1 MTIQI
6 PQGAKTMQLFDMNID
21 IPEGKTYI
29 DIDDNFLQ
37 NKYNQF
43 MQNNQQQNNFNSQ
56 EELALDGKP
65 MSMYQAPQVSQNEP
79 QEQGV
84 WSKINKGLEDFNN
97 LIDPKR
103 MISEGLDY
111 LSPKVTSGEE
121 GARQK
126 IEDATNQISGGLLA
140 RNFTSLDNEEQK
152 QIFQIAY
159 DEIKKLG
166 YEPFLEIN
174 NGDYKYIGVDKN
186 GKEVD
191 FTPSFRN
198 TLASTKNELAFSVAG
213 GYAGS
218 LAKTAGQTIAKK
230 ALNYFAPSAIGAG
243 SGAVSDLHSQSNNTG
258 IEASYMD
265 YAKRFG
271 SAAAEDAL
279 AGAVVG
285 SAIKGIGKTYKSV
298 GDLISSVKT
307 GAQAGKDMIDG
318 MAVKGGNLGNR
329 VIDKITQ
336 KDIPMIGKFT
346 DGGLQNAET
355 IFNNL
360 TKNVEN
366 KKQIDELI
374 AKENPTYLEN
384 GKPTIE
390 ILKNI
395 VEQGLNKNNP
405 QFIQDSAKRTSA
417 ILKNISNT
425 LQGVPTTQRREIL
438 LKSAQAY
445 PEIGSFLDDVLKA
458 DKDASISFLNIIKE
472 QDEVFKNKIGLNGE
486 FDYKAWQKD
495 NHAYE
500 NRINQEYGSAISKL
514 DELNNGNIVLTSE
527 DLAKLENFKNNN
539 FLEQDVKNNIQSY
552 LNEIKGKEVSAEQ
565 IFGLRTAINKQ
576 LNTGNKTY
584 NTKQAYGIVKEI
596 LDDALIRNASNKVL
610 AKEILDNANKNF
622 ALKENFKES
631 YLGMMKPQETKEGL
645 TDRLVKGLRN
655 INEDKNLEN
664 AFKGMNEQERLA
676 NETHVM
682 NSLLEK
688 HRIEGVGYDFKS
700 LAKDLEDVNFSSKKI
715 KDAKDVINT
724 YALIYNNNRDLIMTA
739 LASSGKKTNSS
750 IATTIHGVFDRI
762 LISGIFARLHAL
774 APFMKSAKEQ
784 ALRNQILDAIKL
796 AKTNKE
802 VISNL
807 KNIKIADQEQSRIF
821 KDALD
826 NYIKVDKEQN
836 KILKDALIKEG
847 VIKGDNFFMDKAD
860 PKDNSLRFIGKNG
873 KEYTINKDVRN
884 EWMKT
889 FNLKNIDDEYIPNIP
904 KEAKI
909 ALKDREI
916 KLTKGSLLKLIEK
929 DRIKYIPHIKET
941 LESPQVILK
950 DKDDFIFIKNIDNQT
965 YFTSIGKDYETHLTI
980 ISNSPKKQ
988 NNIRNKIKNAE
999 VVYYNNARALP
1010 TSRASSETNQ
1020 VSFSDK
1026 HSTQAKHKESLEK
1039 YNRNFYLKHYKD
1051 FIDKSENKKIFF
1063 KYNFGDFL
1071 DIKKLE
1077 KSLEKYKESKPQE
1090 IKYKELKRGYILDD
1104 LLNVDEDVSYAVVNK
1119 DDLKPSLTRS
1129 LSQFRN
1135 KHSNSTISDIR
1146 NSFNEREHF
1155 KESSNFDGIP
1165 TITKDGLVIA
1175 GNHRTTAIRDLK
1187 GENLAR
1193 YIKQAK
1199 RVYGEDVFK
1208 GFDENKAMIVRI
1220 LDKNDDDTIIRLS
1233 KLSNDGRL
1241 SDESEKL
1248 QALGAKYKEKLLKI
1262 ENSKINTEKEL
1273 MNFLGSRD
1281 ILESKRAL
1289 LDHLMPNI
1297 NDALLSWERRSGG
1310 DTEFSKILNDN
1321 ALNLLHLKQALNK
1334 NKVFKDNGNSFF
1346 SLFKRAI
1353 ESINQ
1358 SNVYKN
1364 NNELYDIIKKYTE
1377 PSLNFEK
1384 EFISS
1389 NKDLQADILGFII
1402 KYNDTLTNPSEAFG
1416 NKIKKAIEFIYD
1428 NDSFSLF
1435 NNIKLSNYDV
1445 LNQMLNINITNSIKY
1460 QELLN
1465 KAIDNLSDE
1474 KNIIKKLNEN
1484 IKNKKSVKQ
1493 RLDEKIQDDKKARED
1508 ILKRY
1513 DNFLKENKD
1522 NKLDFLDKMNLNTIE
1537 YNLTR
1542 QMIVNAKEST
1552 NKGVKKD
1559 IPSDLRGKIEK
1570 ELNIQPLK
1578 EFGENY
1584 AEYYHDGKGAL
1595 QKLLIEKQGQV
1606 AGAFHRKDLGDIDLV
1621 WGEVIDKIKHK
1632 GYGLAHIIDKHPELD
1647 LKLISD
1653 IVDKGKLNNQN
1664 NIRYR
1669 IEYKNY
1675 IIGLSSEYKG
1685 NKRTFIITAFER
1697 YKG

>member
-43 MQNNQQQNNFNSQ
+43 IQNNQQQNNFNSQ

-243 SGAVSDLHSQSNNTG
+243 SGAMADLHSQSNNTG

-405 QFIQDSAKRTSA
+405 QFIQDSAKRTSS
-417 ILKNISNT
+417 ILKNISNA

-458 DKDASISFLNIIKE
+458 DKDASISFLNMIKG
-472 QDEVFKNKIGLNGE
+472 QDEVFKNKTGLNGE

-495 NHAYE
+495 NSSYKK
-500 NRINQEYGSAISKL
+500 RINNEYAQAIKSI
-514 DELNNGNIVLTSE
+514 DELNNGSIRLSKE
-527 DLAKLENFKNNN
+527 DLAKIEEFKNNN
-539 FLEQDVKNNIQSY
+539 FLEQDIKTNISSF
-552 LNEIKGKEVSAEQ
+552 LEDTIDKDLSAEQ
-565 IFGLRTAINKQ
+565 IFNLRSAINKQ
-576 LNTGNKTY
+576 LATGNKTY
-584 NTKQAYGIVKEI
+584 NTKEAYRLVKDT
-596 LDDALIRNASNKVL
+596 LDETMIKNASDKEL
-610 AKEILDNANKNF
+610 AKKILEDANKNY
-622 ALKENFKES
+622 ALKENFNNS
-631 YLGMMKPQETKEGL
+631 YLGKIKDQETPEALAQRIANGA
-645 TDRLVKGLRN
+645 RN
-655 INEDKNLEN
+655 INEDKDLKN

-676 NETHVM
+676 NETHAM

-688 HRIEGVGYDFKS
+688 HRIEGIGYDFKS

-739 LASSGKKTNSS
+739 LTSSGKKTNSS
-750 IATTIHGVFDRI
+750 MATTIQGVFDRI

-774 APFMKSAKEQ
+774 APFVKSAKEQ

-860 PKDNSLRFIGKNG
+860 PSKAKSDLNVKISVSPNVRNLAKLTNDEIIADLEYLANKHNEMFKKPSDVFKLIKEIKENPTFFYKNNRMDIALIAKRLNDNKLGKLGVNKDTGEVRHITKVKEKDLARLEKVSKKNTKENVGIIQTFIQPGSKNENSLNG
-873 KEYTINKDVRN
+873 
-884 EWMKT
+884 
-889 FNLKNIDDEYIPNIP
+889 LPNI
-904 KEAKI
+904 
-909 ALKDREI
+909 
-916 KLTKGSLLKLIEK
+916 
-929 DRIKYIPHIKET
+929 
-941 LESPQVILK
+941 
-950 DKDDFIFIKNIDNQT
+950 
-965 YFTSIGKDYETHLTI
+965 
-980 ISNSPKKQ
+980 SN
-988 NNIRNKIKNAE
+988 
-999 VVYYNNARALP
+999 
-1010 TSRASSETNQ
+1010 
-1020 VSFSDK
+1020 
-1026 HSTQAKHKESLEK
+1026 STQAKP
-1039 YNRNFYLKHYKD
+1039 
-1051 FIDKSENKKIFF
+1051 KK
-1063 KYNFGDFL
+1063 NL
-1071 DIKKLE
+1071 MEDIK
-1077 KSLEKYKESKPQE
+1077 
-1090 IKYKELKRGYILDD
+1090 
-1104 LLNVDEDVSYAVVNK
+1104 
-1119 DDLKPSLTRS
+1119 
-1129 LSQFRN
+1129 
-1135 KHSNSTISDIR
+1135 
-1146 NSFNEREHF
+1146 
-1155 KESSNFDGIP
+1155 
-1165 TITKDGLVIA
+1165 
-1175 GNHRTTAIRDLK
+1175 
-1187 GENLAR
+1187 
-1193 YIKQAK
+1193 
-1199 RVYGEDVFK
+1199 
-1208 GFDENKAMIVRI
+1208 
-1220 LDKNDDDTIIRLS
+1220 
-1233 KLSNDGRL
+1233 
-1241 SDESEKL
+1241 
-1248 QALGAKYKEKLLKI
+1248 
-1262 ENSKINTEKEL
+1262 
-1273 MNFLGSRD
+1273 
-1281 ILESKRAL
+1281 
-1289 LDHLMPNI
+1289 
-1297 NDALLSWERRSGG
+1297 
-1310 DTEFSKILNDN
+1310 
-1321 ALNLLHLKQALNK
+1321 
-1334 NKVFKDNGNSFF
+1334 
-1346 SLFKRAI
+1346 
-1353 ESINQ
+1353 
-1358 SNVYKN
+1358 
-1364 NNELYDIIKKYTE
+1364 
-1377 PSLNFEK
+1377 
-1384 EFISS
+1384 
-1389 NKDLQADILGFII
+1389 
-1402 KYNDTLTNPSEAFG
+1402 
-1416 NKIKKAIEFIYD
+1416 
-1428 NDSFSLF
+1428 
-1435 NNIKLSNYDV
+1435 
-1445 LNQMLNINITNSIKY
+1445 
-1460 QELLN
+1460 
-1465 KAIDNLSDE
+1465 
-1474 KNIIKKLNEN
+1474 EN
-1484 IKNKKSVKQ
+1484 IEAKEVEKKNKKSVKQ
-1493 RLDEKIQDDKKARED
+1493 KLDKKIQDDKKASEERIKKIKQVIARKQKID
-1508 ILKRY
+1508 KVTDKKIAGKIGTHTLK
-1513 DNFLKENKD
+1513 NLIKLKERSE
-1522 NKLDFLDKMNLNTIE
+1522 DK
-1537 YNLTR
+1537 
-1542 QMIVNAKEST
+1542 
-1552 NKGVKKD
+1552 
-1559 IPSDLRGKIEK
+1559 
-1570 ELNIQPLK
+1570 
-1578 EFGENY
+1578 
-1584 AEYYHDGKGAL
+1584 
-1595 QKLLIEKQGQV
+1595 
-1606 AGAFHRKDLGDIDLV
+1606 
-1621 WGEVIDKIKHK
+1621 
-1632 GYGLAHIIDKHPELD
+1632 
-1647 LKLISD
+1647 
-1653 IVDKGKLNNQN
+1653 
-1664 NIRYR
+1664 
-1669 IEYKNY
+1669 
-1675 IIGLSSEYKG
+1675 
-1685 NKRTFIITAFER
+1685 
-1697 YKG
+1697 

>member
-1 MTIQI
+1 
-6 PQGAKTMQLFDMNID
+6 LFDMNID

-43 MQNNQQQNNFNSQ
+43 IQNNQQQNNFNSQ

-243 SGAVSDLHSQSNNTG
+243 SGAMADLHSQSNNTG

-405 QFIQDSAKRTSA
+405 QFIQDSAKRTSS
-417 ILKNISNT
+417 ILKNISNA

-472 QDEVFKNKIGLNGE
+472 QDEVFKNKTGLNGE

-495 NHAYE
+495 NSSYKK
-500 NRINQEYGSAISKL
+500 RINNEYAQAIKSI
-514 DELNNGNIVLTSE
+514 DELNNGSIRLSKE
-527 DLAKLENFKNNN
+527 DLAKIEEFKNNN
-539 FLEQDVKNNIQSY
+539 FLEQDIKTNISSF
-552 LNEIKGKEVSAEQ
+552 LEDAIDKDLSAEQ
-565 IFGLRTAINKQ
+565 IFNLRSAINKQ
-576 LNTGNKTY
+576 LATGNKTY
-584 NTKQAYGIVKEI
+584 NTKEAYRLVKDT
-596 LDDALIRNASNKVL
+596 LDETMIKNASDKEL
-610 AKEILDNANKNF
+610 AKKILEDANKNY
-622 ALKENFKES
+622 ALKENFNNS
-631 YLGMMKPQETKEGL
+631 YLGKIKDQETPEALAQRIANGA
-645 TDRLVKGLRN
+645 RN
-655 INEDKNLEN
+655 INEDKDLKR
-664 AFKGMNEQERLA
+664 AFEGMNEAERKA
-676 NETHVM
+676 NEKHVF
-682 NSLLEK
+682 NALLAK
-688 HRIEGVGYDFKS
+688 HRIEDIGYDFKN
-700 LAKDLEDVNFSSKKI
+700 LAKDMDNVEFVSKDLKYAKEVVNVYAKI
-715 KDAKDVINT
+715 
-724 YALIYNNNRDLIMTA
+724 YQNNKDLIMTA

-750 IATTIHGVFDRI
+750 IATTISGVFDRI
-762 LISGIFARLHAL
+762 LISGVFARIHAL
-774 APFMKSAKEQ
+774 VPFMKSAKEQ
-784 ALRNQILDAIKL
+784 ALRNQILDALKL

-807 KNIKIADQEQSRIF
+807 KNIKIADKEQSRIF

-860 PKDNSLRFIGKNG
+860 PSKAKSDYTAKFNVEKWINNVSGILKDEWVVNLKAMAKKHPEMFKNEADVFKVIKEIKDNPTHFFKNYDDEVALIAKPLKDDKVGNIAIKKDSGKIIH
-873 KEYTINKDVRN
+873 INKTKGKDLERLNRRN
-884 EWMKT
+884 KAMLT
-889 FNLKNIDDEYIPNIP
+889 GTPTP
-904 KEAKI
+904 AT
-909 ALKDREI
+909 
-916 KLTKGSLLKLIEK
+916 TKGSTTNVEGDLLQHSFKNSTQTKPKKNLM
-929 DRIKYIPHIKET
+929 DDIKE
-941 LESPQVILK
+941 
-950 DKDDFIFIKNIDNQT
+950 
-965 YFTSIGKDYETHLTI
+965 
-980 ISNSPKKQ
+980 
-988 NNIRNKIKNAE
+988 
-999 VVYYNNARALP
+999 
-1010 TSRASSETNQ
+1010 
-1020 VSFSDK
+1020 
-1026 HSTQAKHKESLEK
+1026 
-1039 YNRNFYLKHYKD
+1039 
-1051 FIDKSENKKIFF
+1051 
-1063 KYNFGDFL
+1063 
-1071 DIKKLE
+1071 
-1077 KSLEKYKESKPQE
+1077 
-1090 IKYKELKRGYILDD
+1090 
-1104 LLNVDEDVSYAVVNK
+1104 
-1119 DDLKPSLTRS
+1119 
-1129 LSQFRN
+1129 
-1135 KHSNSTISDIR
+1135 
-1146 NSFNEREHF
+1146 
-1155 KESSNFDGIP
+1155 
-1165 TITKDGLVIA
+1165 
-1175 GNHRTTAIRDLK
+1175 
-1187 GENLAR
+1187 
-1193 YIKQAK
+1193 
-1199 RVYGEDVFK
+1199 
-1208 GFDENKAMIVRI
+1208 
-1220 LDKNDDDTIIRLS
+1220 
-1233 KLSNDGRL
+1233 
-1241 SDESEKL
+1241 
-1248 QALGAKYKEKLLKI
+1248 
-1262 ENSKINTEKEL
+1262 
-1273 MNFLGSRD
+1273 
-1281 ILESKRAL
+1281 
-1289 LDHLMPNI
+1289 
-1297 NDALLSWERRSGG
+1297 
-1310 DTEFSKILNDN
+1310 
-1321 ALNLLHLKQALNK
+1321 
-1334 NKVFKDNGNSFF
+1334 
-1346 SLFKRAI
+1346 
-1353 ESINQ
+1353 
-1358 SNVYKN
+1358 
-1364 NNELYDIIKKYTE
+1364 
-1377 PSLNFEK
+1377 
-1384 EFISS
+1384 
-1389 NKDLQADILGFII
+1389 
-1402 KYNDTLTNPSEAFG
+1402 
-1416 NKIKKAIEFIYD
+1416 
-1428 NDSFSLF
+1428 
-1435 NNIKLSNYDV
+1435 NIKAKEV
-1445 LNQMLNINITNSIKY
+1445 
-1460 QELLN
+1460 
-1465 KAIDNLSDE
+1465 
-1474 KNIIKKLNEN
+1474 KK
-1484 IKNKKSVKQ
+1484 KNKKSVKQ
-1493 RLDEKIQDDKKARED
+1493 KLDEKIQNDKKAREERIKKIKQVIARKQKID
-1508 ILKRY
+1508 KVTDKKIAGKIGTHTLK
-1513 DNFLKENKD
+1513 NLIKLKERSE
-1522 NKLDFLDKMNLNTIE
+1522 DK
-1537 YNLTR
+1537 
-1542 QMIVNAKEST
+1542 
-1552 NKGVKKD
+1552 
-1559 IPSDLRGKIEK
+1559 
-1570 ELNIQPLK
+1570 
-1578 EFGENY
+1578 
-1584 AEYYHDGKGAL
+1584 
-1595 QKLLIEKQGQV
+1595 
-1606 AGAFHRKDLGDIDLV
+1606 
-1621 WGEVIDKIKHK
+1621 
-1632 GYGLAHIIDKHPELD
+1632 
-1647 LKLISD
+1647 
-1653 IVDKGKLNNQN
+1653 
-1664 NIRYR
+1664 
-1669 IEYKNY
+1669 
-1675 IIGLSSEYKG
+1675 
-1685 NKRTFIITAFER
+1685 
-1697 YKG
+1697 

>member
-126 IEDATNQISGGLLA
+126 IEDATNQISGGLLP
-140 RNFTSLDNEEQK
+140 RIFTSPSNEEQK

-307 GAQAGKDMIDG
+307 GARAGKDMIDG

-405 QFIQDSAKRTSA
+405 QFIQDSAKRTSV
-417 ILKNISNT
+417 ILKNISNA

-458 DKDASISFLNIIKE
+458 DKDASISFLNIIKG
-472 QDEVFKNKIGLNGE
+472 QDEVFKNKTGLNGE
-486 FDYKAWQKD
+486 FDVKAWQKD
-495 NHAYE
+495 NSSYKK
-500 NRINQEYGSAISKL
+500 RINNEYAQAIKSI
-514 DELNNGNIVLTSE
+514 DELNNGSIRLSKE
-527 DLAKLENFKNNN
+527 GLAKIEEFKNNN
-539 FLEQDVKNNIQSY
+539 FLEQDIKTNISSF
-552 LNEIKGKEVSAEQ
+552 LEDAIDKDLSAEQ
-565 IFGLRTAINKQ
+565 IFNLRSAINKQ
-576 LNTGNKTY
+576 LATGNKTY
-584 NTKQAYGIVKEI
+584 NTKEAYRLVKDT
-596 LDDALIRNASNKVL
+596 LDETMIKNASDKEL
-610 AKEILDNANKNF
+610 AKKILEDANKNY
-622 ALKENFKES
+622 ALKENFNNS
-631 YLGMMKPQETKEGL
+631 YLGKIKDQETPEALAQRIANGA
-645 TDRLVKGLRN
+645 RN
-655 INEDKNLEN
+655 INEDKDLKR
-664 AFKGMNEQERLA
+664 AFEGMNEAERKA
-676 NETHVM
+676 NEKHAF
-682 NSLLEK
+682 NALLAK
-688 HRIEGVGYDFKS
+688 HRIEDIGYDFKS
-700 LAKDLEDVNFSSKKI
+700 LAKDMDNVEFVSKDLKYAKEVVNVYAKI
-715 KDAKDVINT
+715 
-724 YALIYNNNRDLIMTA
+724 YQNNKDLIMTA

-750 IATTIHGVFDRI
+750 IATTTQGVFDRI
-762 LISGIFARLHAL
+762 LISGVFARLHAL
-774 APFMKSAKEQ
+774 VPFMKSAKEQ
-784 ALRNQILDAIKL
+784 ALRNQILDALKL

-807 KNIKIADQEQSRIF
+807 KNIKIADKEQSRIF

-860 PKDNSLRFIGKNG
+860 PSKAKSDLNVKISVSPNVRNLAKLTNDEIIADLEYLANKHNEMFKKPSDVFKLIKEIKENPTFFYKNNRMDIALIAKRLNDNKLGKLGVNKDTGEVRHVTKVKEKDLTRLEKVSKKNTKENVGIIQTFIQPGSKNDNSLNGLPNNPNSTQTKPKKNLMEDI
-873 KEYTINKDVRN
+873 KE
-884 EWMKT
+884 
-889 FNLKNIDDEYIPNIP
+889 NI
-904 KEAKI
+904 EAK
-909 ALKDREI
+909 EV
-916 KLTKGSLLKLIEK
+916 EK
-929 DRIKYIPHIKET
+929 
-941 LESPQVILK
+941 
-950 DKDDFIFIKNIDNQT
+950 
-965 YFTSIGKDYETHLTI
+965 
-980 ISNSPKKQ
+980 
-988 NNIRNKIKNAE
+988 
-999 VVYYNNARALP
+999 
-1010 TSRASSETNQ
+1010 
-1020 VSFSDK
+1020 
-1026 HSTQAKHKESLEK
+1026 
-1039 YNRNFYLKHYKD
+1039 
-1051 FIDKSENKKIFF
+1051 
-1063 KYNFGDFL
+1063 
-1071 DIKKLE
+1071 
-1077 KSLEKYKESKPQE
+1077 
-1090 IKYKELKRGYILDD
+1090 
-1104 LLNVDEDVSYAVVNK
+1104 
-1119 DDLKPSLTRS
+1119 
-1129 LSQFRN
+1129 
-1135 KHSNSTISDIR
+1135 
-1146 NSFNEREHF
+1146 
-1155 KESSNFDGIP
+1155 
-1165 TITKDGLVIA
+1165 
-1175 GNHRTTAIRDLK
+1175 
-1187 GENLAR
+1187 
-1193 YIKQAK
+1193 
-1199 RVYGEDVFK
+1199 
-1208 GFDENKAMIVRI
+1208 
-1220 LDKNDDDTIIRLS
+1220 
-1233 KLSNDGRL
+1233 
-1241 SDESEKL
+1241 
-1248 QALGAKYKEKLLKI
+1248 
-1262 ENSKINTEKEL
+1262 
-1273 MNFLGSRD
+1273 
-1281 ILESKRAL
+1281 
-1289 LDHLMPNI
+1289 
-1297 NDALLSWERRSGG
+1297 
-1310 DTEFSKILNDN
+1310 
-1321 ALNLLHLKQALNK
+1321 
-1334 NKVFKDNGNSFF
+1334 
-1346 SLFKRAI
+1346 
-1353 ESINQ
+1353 
-1358 SNVYKN
+1358 
-1364 NNELYDIIKKYTE
+1364 
-1377 PSLNFEK
+1377 
-1384 EFISS
+1384 
-1389 NKDLQADILGFII
+1389 
-1402 KYNDTLTNPSEAFG
+1402 
-1416 NKIKKAIEFIYD
+1416 
-1428 NDSFSLF
+1428 
-1435 NNIKLSNYDV
+1435 
-1445 LNQMLNINITNSIKY
+1445 
-1460 QELLN
+1460 
-1465 KAIDNLSDE
+1465 
-1474 KNIIKKLNEN
+1474 
-1484 IKNKKSVKQ
+1484 KNKKSVKQ
-1493 RLDEKIQDDKKARED
+1493 RLDKKIQNDKKASEERIEKIKQVIARKQKIDKVTDKKNNRE
-1508 ILKRY
+1508 IAGKIGTYTLK
-1513 DNFLKENKD
+1513 NLIKLKERSE
-1522 NKLDFLDKMNLNTIE
+1522 DK
-1537 YNLTR
+1537 
-1542 QMIVNAKEST
+1542 
-1552 NKGVKKD
+1552 
-1559 IPSDLRGKIEK
+1559 
-1570 ELNIQPLK
+1570 
-1578 EFGENY
+1578 
-1584 AEYYHDGKGAL
+1584 
-1595 QKLLIEKQGQV
+1595 
-1606 AGAFHRKDLGDIDLV
+1606 
-1621 WGEVIDKIKHK
+1621 
-1632 GYGLAHIIDKHPELD
+1632 
-1647 LKLISD
+1647 
-1653 IVDKGKLNNQN
+1653 
-1664 NIRYR
+1664 
-1669 IEYKNY
+1669 
-1675 IIGLSSEYKG
+1675 
-1685 NKRTFIITAFER
+1685 
-1697 YKG
+1697 

>member
-258 IEASYMD
+258 IEVSYID

-417 ILKNISNT
+417 ILKNISNA

-472 QDEVFKNKIGLNGE
+472 QDEVFKNKTGLNGE

-552 LNEIKGKEVSAEQ
+552 LDEIKGKEVSAEQ

-750 IATTIHGVFDRI
+750 IATTIQGVFDRI

-860 PKDNSLRFIGKNG
+860 PSKAKSDLNVKISVSPNVRNLAKLTNDEIIADLEYLANKHKEMFKKPSDVFKLIKEIKVNPTFFYKNNRIDIALIAKRLNDNKLGKLGVNKNTGEVRHITKVKEKDLARLEKVSKKNTKENVGIIQTFIQPGSKNENSLNG
-873 KEYTINKDVRN
+873 
-884 EWMKT
+884 
-889 FNLKNIDDEYIPNIP
+889 LPN
-904 KEAKI
+904 
-909 ALKDREI
+909 
-916 KLTKGSLLKLIEK
+916 
-929 DRIKYIPHIKET
+929 
-941 LESPQVILK
+941 
-950 DKDDFIFIKNIDNQT
+950 
-965 YFTSIGKDYETHLTI
+965 
-980 ISNSPKKQ
+980 ISNSTQTKPK
-988 NNIRNKIKNAE
+988 
-999 VVYYNNARALP
+999 
-1010 TSRASSETNQ
+1010 TNLM
-1020 VSFSDK
+1020 D
-1026 HSTQAKHKESLEK
+1026 
-1039 YNRNFYLKHYKD
+1039 
-1051 FIDKSENKKIFF
+1051 
-1063 KYNFGDFL
+1063 
-1071 DIKKLE
+1071 DIKK
-1077 KSLEKYKESKPQE
+1077 
-1090 IKYKELKRGYILDD
+1090 
-1104 LLNVDEDVSYAVVNK
+1104 
-1119 DDLKPSLTRS
+1119 
-1129 LSQFRN
+1129 
-1135 KHSNSTISDIR
+1135 
-1146 NSFNEREHF
+1146 
-1155 KESSNFDGIP
+1155 
-1165 TITKDGLVIA
+1165 
-1175 GNHRTTAIRDLK
+1175 
-1187 GENLAR
+1187 
-1193 YIKQAK
+1193 
-1199 RVYGEDVFK
+1199 
-1208 GFDENKAMIVRI
+1208 
-1220 LDKNDDDTIIRLS
+1220 
-1233 KLSNDGRL
+1233 
-1241 SDESEKL
+1241 
-1248 QALGAKYKEKLLKI
+1248 
-1262 ENSKINTEKEL
+1262 
-1273 MNFLGSRD
+1273 
-1281 ILESKRAL
+1281 
-1289 LDHLMPNI
+1289 
-1297 NDALLSWERRSGG
+1297 
-1310 DTEFSKILNDN
+1310 
-1321 ALNLLHLKQALNK
+1321 
-1334 NKVFKDNGNSFF
+1334 
-1346 SLFKRAI
+1346 
-1353 ESINQ
+1353 
-1358 SNVYKN
+1358 
-1364 NNELYDIIKKYTE
+1364 
-1377 PSLNFEK
+1377 
-1384 EFISS
+1384 
-1389 NKDLQADILGFII
+1389 
-1402 KYNDTLTNPSEAFG
+1402 
-1416 NKIKKAIEFIYD
+1416 
-1428 NDSFSLF
+1428 
-1435 NNIKLSNYDV
+1435 NIKAKEV
-1445 LNQMLNINITNSIKY
+1445 
-1460 QELLN
+1460 
-1465 KAIDNLSDE
+1465 
-1474 KNIIKKLNEN
+1474 KK
-1484 IKNKKSVKQ
+1484 KNKKSVKQ
-1493 RLDEKIQDDKKARED
+1493 SLDEKIQNDKKASED

-1522 NKLDFLDKMNLNTIE
+1522 YNFDFLDNMNLNTVE

-1542 QMIVNAKEST
+1542 QMIINAKEST

-1559 IPSDLRGKIEK
+1559 IPSALRGKIEK

-1621 WGEVIDKIKHK
+1621 WGEVTDKIKHK

>member
-1 MTIQI
+1 
-6 PQGAKTMQLFDMNID
+6 MNIREFLLEKPQENNIISFLQD
-21 IPEGKTYI
+21 GASQSENQNTSEYLSNLKNEVINDFYKNKDKYAKEYEKYNFKDQNLTNPMGNISEYKRDLYDYNKNPSMNADDLSNYI
-29 DIDDNFLQ
+29 LDKQSKFNASKPIFADDNEVAR
-37 NKYNQF
+37 KSNQF
-43 MQNNQQQNNFNSQ
+43 MRDLGD
-56 EELALDGKP
+56 ELQKSGRGRLLQDDDG
-65 MSMYQAPQVSQNEP
+65 SYWVQ
-79 QEQGV
+79 
-84 WSKINKGLEDFNN
+84 D
-97 LIDPKR
+97 
-103 MISEGLDY
+103 
-111 LSPKVTSGEE
+111 
-121 GARQK
+121 
-126 IEDATNQISGGLLA
+126 
-140 RNFTSLDNEEQK
+140 
-152 QIFQIAY
+152 
-159 DEIKKLG
+159 
-166 YEPFLEIN
+166 N
-174 NGDYKYIGVDKN
+174 NGNYSKVQGSTMGDLYRGLRDNGASMALGTAGAIGGTMLGGGV
-186 GKEVD
+186 GM
-191 FTPSFRN
+191 
-198 TLASTKNELAFSVAG
+198 VAG
-213 GYAGS
+213 GALGAS
-218 LAKTAGQTIAKK
+218 L
-230 ALNYFAPSAIGAG
+230 GAG
-243 SGAVSDLHSQSNNTG
+243 YDYYGNTKDTNQDMNLKEAIMLMGENAGLSLIGDAAFAGVAKGARALKNTYNM
-258 IEASYMD
+258 A
-265 YAKRFG
+265 
-271 SAAAEDAL
+271 
-279 AGAVVG
+279 
-285 SAIKGIGKTYKSV
+285 
-298 GDLISSVKT
+298 KT

-329 VIDKITQ
+329 VIDKISKT
-336 KDIPMIGKFT
+336 DIPVVGKFT

-417 ILKNISNT
+417 ILKNISNS
-425 LQGVPTTQRREIL
+425 LQGVPTTQRREVL
-438 LKSAQAY
+438 LKAAQAY

-458 DKDASISFLNIIKE
+458 DKDASISFLNMIKG
-472 QDEVFKNKIGLNGE
+472 QDEVFKNKTGLNGE

-552 LNEIKGKEVSAEQ
+552 LDEIKGKEVSAEQ

-1026 HSTQAKHKESLEK
+1026 HSTQAKP
-1039 YNRNFYLKHYKD
+1039 
-1051 FIDKSENKKIFF
+1051 KK
-1063 KYNFGDFL
+1063 NLMD
-1071 DIKKLE
+1071 DIK
-1077 KSLEKYKESKPQE
+1077 
-1090 IKYKELKRGYILDD
+1090 D
-1104 LLNVDEDVSYAVVNK
+1104 
-1119 DDLKPSLTRS
+1119 
-1129 LSQFRN
+1129 
-1135 KHSNSTISDIR
+1135 
-1146 NSFNEREHF
+1146 
-1155 KESSNFDGIP
+1155 
-1165 TITKDGLVIA
+1165 
-1175 GNHRTTAIRDLK
+1175 
-1187 GENLAR
+1187 
-1193 YIKQAK
+1193 
-1199 RVYGEDVFK
+1199 
-1208 GFDENKAMIVRI
+1208 
-1220 LDKNDDDTIIRLS
+1220 
-1233 KLSNDGRL
+1233 
-1241 SDESEKL
+1241 
-1248 QALGAKYKEKLLKI
+1248 
-1262 ENSKINTEKEL
+1262 
-1273 MNFLGSRD
+1273 
-1281 ILESKRAL
+1281 
-1289 LDHLMPNI
+1289 NI
-1297 NDALLSWERRSGG
+1297 
-1310 DTEFSKILNDN
+1310 
-1321 ALNLLHLKQALNK
+1321 K
-1334 NKVFKDNGNSFF
+1334 NKE
-1346 SLFKRAI
+1346 I
-1353 ESINQ
+1353 E
-1358 SNVYKN
+1358 K
-1364 NNELYDIIKKYTE
+1364 
-1377 PSLNFEK
+1377 
-1384 EFISS
+1384 
-1389 NKDLQADILGFII
+1389 
-1402 KYNDTLTNPSEAFG
+1402 
-1416 NKIKKAIEFIYD
+1416 
-1428 NDSFSLF
+1428 
-1435 NNIKLSNYDV
+1435 
-1445 LNQMLNINITNSIKY
+1445 
-1460 QELLN
+1460 
-1465 KAIDNLSDE
+1465 
-1474 KNIIKKLNEN
+1474 
-1484 IKNKKSVKQ
+1484 KNKKSVKQ
-1493 RLDEKIQDDKKARED
+1493 RLDEKIQNDKKASED

-1522 NKLDFLDKMNLNTIE
+1522 YNFDFLDNMNLNTVE

-1559 IPSDLRGKIEK
+1559 IPSALRGKIEQ

-1621 WGEVIDKIKHK
+1621 WGEVTDKIKHK
-1632 GYGLAHIIDKHPELD
+1632 GYGLAHIIDKHPDLD
-1647 LKLISD
+1647 LKMID
-1653 IVDKGKLNNQN
+1653 EIVKNGKLIKDNKGR
-1664 NIRYR
+1664 IR
-1669 IEYKNY
+1669 IQFDNKV
-1675 IIGLSSEYKG
+1675 IGIKDNWKG
-1685 NKRTFIITAFER
+1685 DKTNVWIVTSYELQ
-1697 YKG
+1697 

>member
-65 MSMYQAPQVSQNEP
+65 MSMYQAPSLP
-79 QEQGV
+79 QEKQEIGT
-84 WSKINKGLEDFNN
+84 WDKINQGLSDFNEFIN
-97 LIDPKR
+97 PLNAVKKIPQT
-103 MISEGLDY
+103 LDY
-111 LSPKVTSGEE
+111 LTPKVTSGEE

-126 IEDATNQISGGLLA
+126 IEDATNQISGGLLP
-140 RNFTSLDNEEQK
+140 RIFTSLDNEEQK

-243 SGAVSDLHSQSNNTG
+243 SGAISDLHSQSNNTG

-298 GDLISSVKT
+298 GDLISSAKT

-329 VIDKITQ
+329 FIDKISKT
-336 KDIPMIGKFT
+336 DIPVVGKFT

-417 ILKNISNT
+417 ILKNISNS
-425 LQGVPTTQRREIL
+425 LQGMPTTQRREVL
-438 LKSAQAY
+438 LKAAQAY

-458 DKDASISFLNIIKE
+458 DKDASISFLNMIKG
-472 QDEVFKNKIGLNGE
+472 QDEVFKNKTGLNGE

-514 DELNNGNIVLTSE
+514 DELNNGKIVLTSE

-539 FLEQDVKNNIQSY
+539 FLDQDVKNNIQGY
-552 LNEIKGKEVSAEQ
+552 LDEIKGKEVSAEQ

-584 NTKQAYGIVKEI
+584 NTKQAYRIAKEI
-596 LDDALIRNASNKVL
+596 LDDALIRNASDKVL
-610 AKEILDNANKNF
+610 AKEVLDNANKNF

-631 YLGMMKPQETKEGL
+631 YLGMIKPQETKEGL

-682 NSLLEK
+682 NALLEK

-700 LAKDLEDVNFSSKKI
+700 LARDLKDVEFSSKKI

-739 LASSGKKTNSS
+739 LASSGRKTNSS
-750 IATTIHGVFDRI
+750 MATTIQGVFDRI

-774 APFMKSAKEQ
+774 APFFKSAKEQ
-784 ALRNQILDAIKL
+784 ALRNQILDALKL

-860 PKDNSLRFIGKNG
+860 PSKAKSDLNVKISVSPNVRNLAKLTNDEIIADLEYLANKHKEMFKKPSDVFKLIKEIKVNPTFFYKNNRIDIALIAKRLNDNKLGKLGVNKDTGEVRHVTKVKEKDLTRLEKVSKKNTKENVGIIQTFIQPGSKNDNSLNGLPNNPNSTQTKPKKNL
-873 KEYTINKDVRN
+873 
-884 EWMKT
+884 M
-889 FNLKNIDDEYIPNIP
+889 DD
-904 KEAKI
+904 
-909 ALKDREI
+909 
-916 KLTKGSLLKLIEK
+916 
-929 DRIKYIPHIKET
+929 IKEN
-941 LESPQVILK
+941 
-950 DKDDFIFIKNIDNQT
+950 IKN
-965 YFTSIGKDYETHLTI
+965 KEV
-980 ISNSPKKQ
+980 KK
-988 NNIRNKIKNAE
+988 
-999 VVYYNNARALP
+999 
-1010 TSRASSETNQ
+1010 
-1020 VSFSDK
+1020 
-1026 HSTQAKHKESLEK
+1026 
-1039 YNRNFYLKHYKD
+1039 
-1051 FIDKSENKKIFF
+1051 
-1063 KYNFGDFL
+1063 
-1071 DIKKLE
+1071 
-1077 KSLEKYKESKPQE
+1077 
-1090 IKYKELKRGYILDD
+1090 
-1104 LLNVDEDVSYAVVNK
+1104 
-1119 DDLKPSLTRS
+1119 
-1129 LSQFRN
+1129 
-1135 KHSNSTISDIR
+1135 
-1146 NSFNEREHF
+1146 
-1155 KESSNFDGIP
+1155 
-1165 TITKDGLVIA
+1165 
-1175 GNHRTTAIRDLK
+1175 
-1187 GENLAR
+1187 
-1193 YIKQAK
+1193 
-1199 RVYGEDVFK
+1199 
-1208 GFDENKAMIVRI
+1208 
-1220 LDKNDDDTIIRLS
+1220 
-1233 KLSNDGRL
+1233 
-1241 SDESEKL
+1241 
-1248 QALGAKYKEKLLKI
+1248 
-1262 ENSKINTEKEL
+1262 
-1273 MNFLGSRD
+1273 
-1281 ILESKRAL
+1281 
-1289 LDHLMPNI
+1289 
-1297 NDALLSWERRSGG
+1297 
-1310 DTEFSKILNDN
+1310 
-1321 ALNLLHLKQALNK
+1321 
-1334 NKVFKDNGNSFF
+1334 
-1346 SLFKRAI
+1346 
-1353 ESINQ
+1353 
-1358 SNVYKN
+1358 
-1364 NNELYDIIKKYTE
+1364 
-1377 PSLNFEK
+1377 
-1384 EFISS
+1384 
-1389 NKDLQADILGFII
+1389 
-1402 KYNDTLTNPSEAFG
+1402 
-1416 NKIKKAIEFIYD
+1416 
-1428 NDSFSLF
+1428 
-1435 NNIKLSNYDV
+1435 
-1445 LNQMLNINITNSIKY
+1445 
-1460 QELLN
+1460 
-1465 KAIDNLSDE
+1465 
-1474 KNIIKKLNEN
+1474 
-1484 IKNKKSVKQ
+1484 KNKKSVKQ
-1493 RLDEKIQDDKKARED
+1493 RLDEKIQNDKKASED

-1522 NKLDFLDKMNLNTIE
+1522 NKLDFLDKMNLNTLD

-1542 QMIVNAKEST
+1542 QMIINAKEST

-1559 IPSDLRGKIEK
+1559 IPSALRGKIEK

-1584 AEYYHDGKGAL
+1584 AEYYHDGARAIK
-1595 QKLLIEKQGQV
+1595 KLLIEKQGQV

>member
-121 GARQK
+121 GVRQK

-140 RNFTSLDNEEQK
+140 RNFTSPSNEEQK

-307 GAQAGKDMIDG
+307 GARAGKDMIDG

-417 ILKNISNT
+417 ILKNISNA

-458 DKDASISFLNIIKE
+458 DKDASISFLNMIKG
-472 QDEVFKNKIGLNGE
+472 QDEVFKNKTGLNGE
-486 FDYKAWQKD
+486 FDVKAWQKD
-495 NHAYE
+495 NSSYKK
-500 NRINQEYGSAISKL
+500 RINNEYAQAIKSI
-514 DELNNGNIVLTSE
+514 DELNNGSIRLSKE
-527 DLAKLENFKNNN
+527 GLAKIEEFKNNN
-539 FLEQDVKNNIQSY
+539 FLEQDIKTNISSF
-552 LNEIKGKEVSAEQ
+552 LEDAIDKDLSAEQ
-565 IFGLRTAINKQ
+565 IFNLRSAINKQ
-576 LNTGNKTY
+576 LATGNKTY
-584 NTKQAYGIVKEI
+584 NTKEAYRLVKDT
-596 LDDALIRNASNKVL
+596 LDETMIKNASDKEL
-610 AKEILDNANKNF
+610 AKKILEDANKNY
-622 ALKENFKES
+622 ALKENFNNS
-631 YLGMMKPQETKEGL
+631 YLGKIKDQETPEALAQRIANGA
-645 TDRLVKGLRN
+645 RN
-655 INEDKNLEN
+655 INEDKDLKR
-664 AFKGMNEQERLA
+664 AFEGMNEAERKA
-676 NETHVM
+676 NEKHAF
-682 NSLLEK
+682 NALLAK
-688 HRIEGVGYDFKS
+688 HRIEDIGYDFKN
-700 LAKDLEDVNFSSKKI
+700 LAKDMDNVEFVSKDLKYAKEVVNVYAKI
-715 KDAKDVINT
+715 
-724 YALIYNNNRDLIMTA
+724 YQNNKDLIMTA

-750 IATTIHGVFDRI
+750 IATTISGVFDRI
-762 LISGIFARLHAL
+762 LISGVFARMHAL
-774 APFMKSAKEQ
+774 VPFMKSAKEQ
-784 ALRNQILDAIKL
+784 ALRNQILDALKL

-807 KNIKIADQEQSRIF
+807 KNIKIADKEQSRIF

-860 PKDNSLRFIGKNG
+860 PSKAKSDYTAKFNVEKWINNVSGILKDEWVVNLKAMAKKHPEMFKNEADVFKVIKEIKDNPTHFFKNYDDEVALIAKPLKDDKVGNIAIKKDSGKIIH
-873 KEYTINKDVRN
+873 INKTKGKDLERLNRRN
-884 EWMKT
+884 KAMLT
-889 FNLKNIDDEYIPNIP
+889 GTPTP
-904 KEAKI
+904 AT
-909 ALKDREI
+909 
-916 KLTKGSLLKLIEK
+916 TKGSTTNVEGDLLQ
-929 DRIKYIPHIKET
+929 H
-941 LESPQVILK
+941 S
-950 DKDDFIFIKNIDNQT
+950 FKN
-965 YFTSIGKDYETHLTI
+965 
-980 ISNSPKKQ
+980 
-988 NNIRNKIKNAE
+988 
-999 VVYYNNARALP
+999 
-1010 TSRASSETNQ
+1010 
-1020 VSFSDK
+1020 
-1026 HSTQAKHKESLEK
+1026 STQAKP
-1039 YNRNFYLKHYKD
+1039 
-1051 FIDKSENKKIFF
+1051 KK
-1063 KYNFGDFL
+1063 NLMD
-1071 DIKKLE
+1071 DIKE
-1077 KSLEKYKESKPQE
+1077 
-1090 IKYKELKRGYILDD
+1090 
-1104 LLNVDEDVSYAVVNK
+1104 
-1119 DDLKPSLTRS
+1119 
-1129 LSQFRN
+1129 
-1135 KHSNSTISDIR
+1135 
-1146 NSFNEREHF
+1146 
-1155 KESSNFDGIP
+1155 
-1165 TITKDGLVIA
+1165 
-1175 GNHRTTAIRDLK
+1175 
-1187 GENLAR
+1187 
-1193 YIKQAK
+1193 
-1199 RVYGEDVFK
+1199 
-1208 GFDENKAMIVRI
+1208 
-1220 LDKNDDDTIIRLS
+1220 
-1233 KLSNDGRL
+1233 
-1241 SDESEKL
+1241 
-1248 QALGAKYKEKLLKI
+1248 
-1262 ENSKINTEKEL
+1262 
-1273 MNFLGSRD
+1273 
-1281 ILESKRAL
+1281 
-1289 LDHLMPNI
+1289 
-1297 NDALLSWERRSGG
+1297 
-1310 DTEFSKILNDN
+1310 
-1321 ALNLLHLKQALNK
+1321 
-1334 NKVFKDNGNSFF
+1334 
-1346 SLFKRAI
+1346 
-1353 ESINQ
+1353 
-1358 SNVYKN
+1358 
-1364 NNELYDIIKKYTE
+1364 
-1377 PSLNFEK
+1377 
-1384 EFISS
+1384 
-1389 NKDLQADILGFII
+1389 
-1402 KYNDTLTNPSEAFG
+1402 
-1416 NKIKKAIEFIYD
+1416 
-1428 NDSFSLF
+1428 
-1435 NNIKLSNYDV
+1435 NIKAKEV
-1445 LNQMLNINITNSIKY
+1445 
-1460 QELLN
+1460 
-1465 KAIDNLSDE
+1465 
-1474 KNIIKKLNEN
+1474 KK
-1484 IKNKKSVKQ
+1484 KNKKSVKQ
-1493 RLDEKIQDDKKARED
+1493 RLDKKIQNDKKASEERIEKIKQVIARKQKIDKVTDKKNNRE
-1508 ILKRY
+1508 IAGKIGTYTLK
-1513 DNFLKENKD
+1513 NLIKLKERSE
-1522 NKLDFLDKMNLNTIE
+1522 DK
-1537 YNLTR
+1537 
-1542 QMIVNAKEST
+1542 
-1552 NKGVKKD
+1552 
-1559 IPSDLRGKIEK
+1559 
-1570 ELNIQPLK
+1570 
-1578 EFGENY
+1578 
-1584 AEYYHDGKGAL
+1584 
-1595 QKLLIEKQGQV
+1595 
-1606 AGAFHRKDLGDIDLV
+1606 
-1621 WGEVIDKIKHK
+1621 
-1632 GYGLAHIIDKHPELD
+1632 
-1647 LKLISD
+1647 
-1653 IVDKGKLNNQN
+1653 
-1664 NIRYR
+1664 
-1669 IEYKNY
+1669 
-1675 IIGLSSEYKG
+1675 
-1685 NKRTFIITAFER
+1685 
-1697 YKG
+1697 

>member
-43 MQNNQQQNNFNSQ
+43 MQDNQQQNNFNSQ

-111 LSPKVTSGEE
+111 LSPRVTSGEE
-121 GARQK
+121 GVRQK
-126 IEDATNQISGGLLA
+126 IEDATNQVSGGLLP
-140 RNFTSLDNEEQK
+140 RIFTSPSNEEQK

-258 IEASYMD
+258 IEASYID

-417 ILKNISNT
+417 ILKNISNS
-425 LQGVPTTQRREIL
+425 LQGMPTTQRREVL
-438 LKSAQAY
+438 LKAAQAY

-458 DKDASISFLNIIKE
+458 DKDASISFLNMIKG
-472 QDEVFKNKIGLNGE
+472 QDEVFKNKTGLNGE

-552 LNEIKGKEVSAEQ
+552 LDEIKGKEVSAEQ

-596 LDDALIRNASNKVL
+596 LDDALIRNASDKVL

-664 AFKGMNEQERLA
+664 AFQGMNEQERLA

-750 IATTIHGVFDRI
+750 MATTIQGVFDRI

-774 APFMKSAKEQ
+774 APFVKSAKEQ

-860 PKDNSLRFIGKNG
+860 PSKAKSDLNVKISVSPNVRNLAKLTNDEIIADLEYLANKHKEMFKKPSDVFKLIKEIKVNPTFFYKNNRIDIALIAKRLNDNKLGKLGVNKNTGEVRHVTKVKEKDLTRLEKVSKKNTKENVGIIQTFIQPGSKNDNSLNG
-873 KEYTINKDVRN
+873 LPNNPNSTQTKP
-884 EWMKT
+884 KT
-889 FNLKNIDDEYIPNIP
+889 NLMDD
-904 KEAKI
+904 
-909 ALKDREI
+909 
-916 KLTKGSLLKLIEK
+916 
-929 DRIKYIPHIKET
+929 IKE
-941 LESPQVILK
+941 
-950 DKDDFIFIKNIDNQT
+950 
-965 YFTSIGKDYETHLTI
+965 
-980 ISNSPKKQ
+980 
-988 NNIRNKIKNAE
+988 
-999 VVYYNNARALP
+999 
-1010 TSRASSETNQ
+1010 
-1020 VSFSDK
+1020 
-1026 HSTQAKHKESLEK
+1026 
-1039 YNRNFYLKHYKD
+1039 
-1051 FIDKSENKKIFF
+1051 
-1063 KYNFGDFL
+1063 
-1071 DIKKLE
+1071 
-1077 KSLEKYKESKPQE
+1077 
-1090 IKYKELKRGYILDD
+1090 
-1104 LLNVDEDVSYAVVNK
+1104 
-1119 DDLKPSLTRS
+1119 
-1129 LSQFRN
+1129 
-1135 KHSNSTISDIR
+1135 
-1146 NSFNEREHF
+1146 
-1155 KESSNFDGIP
+1155 
-1165 TITKDGLVIA
+1165 
-1175 GNHRTTAIRDLK
+1175 
-1187 GENLAR
+1187 
-1193 YIKQAK
+1193 
-1199 RVYGEDVFK
+1199 
-1208 GFDENKAMIVRI
+1208 
-1220 LDKNDDDTIIRLS
+1220 
-1233 KLSNDGRL
+1233 
-1241 SDESEKL
+1241 
-1248 QALGAKYKEKLLKI
+1248 
-1262 ENSKINTEKEL
+1262 
-1273 MNFLGSRD
+1273 
-1281 ILESKRAL
+1281 
-1289 LDHLMPNI
+1289 
-1297 NDALLSWERRSGG
+1297 
-1310 DTEFSKILNDN
+1310 
-1321 ALNLLHLKQALNK
+1321 
-1334 NKVFKDNGNSFF
+1334 
-1346 SLFKRAI
+1346 
-1353 ESINQ
+1353 
-1358 SNVYKN
+1358 
-1364 NNELYDIIKKYTE
+1364 
-1377 PSLNFEK
+1377 
-1384 EFISS
+1384 
-1389 NKDLQADILGFII
+1389 
-1402 KYNDTLTNPSEAFG
+1402 
-1416 NKIKKAIEFIYD
+1416 
-1428 NDSFSLF
+1428 
-1435 NNIKLSNYDV
+1435 NIKAKEV
-1445 LNQMLNINITNSIKY
+1445 
-1460 QELLN
+1460 
-1465 KAIDNLSDE
+1465 
-1474 KNIIKKLNEN
+1474 KK
-1484 IKNKKSVKQ
+1484 KNKKSVKQ
-1493 RLDEKIQDDKKARED
+1493 SLDEKIQNDKKASEERIEKIKQVIARKQKID
-1508 ILKRY
+1508 KVTDKKIAGKIGTYTLK
-1513 DNFLKENKD
+1513 NLIKLKERSE
-1522 NKLDFLDKMNLNTIE
+1522 DK
-1537 YNLTR
+1537 
-1542 QMIVNAKEST
+1542 
-1552 NKGVKKD
+1552 
-1559 IPSDLRGKIEK
+1559 
-1570 ELNIQPLK
+1570 
-1578 EFGENY
+1578 
-1584 AEYYHDGKGAL
+1584 
-1595 QKLLIEKQGQV
+1595 
-1606 AGAFHRKDLGDIDLV
+1606 
-1621 WGEVIDKIKHK
+1621 
-1632 GYGLAHIIDKHPELD
+1632 
-1647 LKLISD
+1647 
-1653 IVDKGKLNNQN
+1653 
-1664 NIRYR
+1664 
-1669 IEYKNY
+1669 
-1675 IIGLSSEYKG
+1675 
-1685 NKRTFIITAFER
+1685 
-1697 YKG
+1697 

>member
-1 MTIQI
+1 
-6 PQGAKTMQLFDMNID
+6 MNIREFLLEKPQENNIISFLQD
-21 IPEGKTYI
+21 GASQSENQNTSEYLSNLKNEVINDFYKNKDKYAKEYEKYNFKDQNLTNPMGNISEYKRDLYDYNKNPSMNADDLSNYI
-29 DIDDNFLQ
+29 LDKQSKFNASKPIFADDNEVAR
-37 NKYNQF
+37 KSNQF
-43 MQNNQQQNNFNSQ
+43 MRDLGDELQKSGRGRLLQDDDGSYWVQDNNGNYSKVQGSTMGDLYRGLRDNGASM
-56 EELALDGKP
+56 ALGT
-65 MSMYQAPQVSQNEP
+65 A
-79 QEQGV
+79 
-84 WSKINKGLEDFNN
+84 
-97 LIDPKR
+97 
-103 MISEGLDY
+103 
-111 LSPKVTSGEE
+111 
-121 GARQK
+121 GA
-126 IEDATNQISGGLLA
+126 ISG
-140 RNFTSLDNEEQK
+140 TM
-152 QIFQIAY
+152 
-159 DEIKKLG
+159 LG
-166 YEPFLEIN
+166 
-174 NGDYKYIGVDKN
+174 GGV
-186 GKEVD
+186 GM
-191 FTPSFRN
+191 
-198 TLASTKNELAFSVAG
+198 VAG
-213 GYAGS
+213 GALGAS
-218 LAKTAGQTIAKK
+218 L
-230 ALNYFAPSAIGAG
+230 GAG
-243 SGAVSDLHSQSNNTG
+243 YDYYGNTKDTNQDMNLKEALMLMGENAGLSLIGDAAFAGVAKGARALKNT
-258 IEASYMD
+258 YNM
-265 YAKRFG
+265 AK
-271 SAAAEDAL
+271 
-279 AGAVVG
+279 
-285 SAIKGIGKTYKSV
+285 I
-298 GDLISSVKT
+298 

-417 ILKNISNT
+417 ILKNISNS
-425 LQGVPTTQRREIL
+425 LQGMPTTQRREVL
-438 LKSAQAY
+438 LKAAQAY

-458 DKDASISFLNIIKE
+458 DKDASISFLNMIKG
-472 QDEVFKNKIGLNGE
+472 QDEVFKNKTGLNGE

-552 LNEIKGKEVSAEQ
+552 LDEIKGKEVSAEQ

-596 LDDALIRNASNKVL
+596 LDDALIRNASDKVL

-750 IATTIHGVFDRI
+750 MATTIQGVFDRI

-774 APFMKSAKEQ
+774 APFVKSAKEQ

-860 PKDNSLRFIGKNG
+860 PSKAKSDLNVKISVSPNVRNLAKLTNDEIIADLEYLANKHKEMFKKPSDVFKLIKEIKVNPTFFYKNNRIDIALIAKRLNDNKLGKLGVNKNTGEVRHITKVKEKDLARLEKVSKKNTKENVGIIQTFIQPGSKNENSLNG
-873 KEYTINKDVRN
+873 
-884 EWMKT
+884 
-889 FNLKNIDDEYIPNIP
+889 LPN
-904 KEAKI
+904 
-909 ALKDREI
+909 
-916 KLTKGSLLKLIEK
+916 
-929 DRIKYIPHIKET
+929 
-941 LESPQVILK
+941 
-950 DKDDFIFIKNIDNQT
+950 
-965 YFTSIGKDYETHLTI
+965 
-980 ISNSPKKQ
+980 ISNSTQTKPK
-988 NNIRNKIKNAE
+988 
-999 VVYYNNARALP
+999 
-1010 TSRASSETNQ
+1010 TNLM
-1020 VSFSDK
+1020 D
-1026 HSTQAKHKESLEK
+1026 
-1039 YNRNFYLKHYKD
+1039 
-1051 FIDKSENKKIFF
+1051 
-1063 KYNFGDFL
+1063 
-1071 DIKKLE
+1071 DIKK
-1077 KSLEKYKESKPQE
+1077 
-1090 IKYKELKRGYILDD
+1090 
-1104 LLNVDEDVSYAVVNK
+1104 
-1119 DDLKPSLTRS
+1119 
-1129 LSQFRN
+1129 
-1135 KHSNSTISDIR
+1135 
-1146 NSFNEREHF
+1146 
-1155 KESSNFDGIP
+1155 
-1165 TITKDGLVIA
+1165 
-1175 GNHRTTAIRDLK
+1175 
-1187 GENLAR
+1187 
-1193 YIKQAK
+1193 
-1199 RVYGEDVFK
+1199 
-1208 GFDENKAMIVRI
+1208 
-1220 LDKNDDDTIIRLS
+1220 
-1233 KLSNDGRL
+1233 
-1241 SDESEKL
+1241 
-1248 QALGAKYKEKLLKI
+1248 
-1262 ENSKINTEKEL
+1262 
-1273 MNFLGSRD
+1273 
-1281 ILESKRAL
+1281 
-1289 LDHLMPNI
+1289 
-1297 NDALLSWERRSGG
+1297 
-1310 DTEFSKILNDN
+1310 
-1321 ALNLLHLKQALNK
+1321 
-1334 NKVFKDNGNSFF
+1334 
-1346 SLFKRAI
+1346 
-1353 ESINQ
+1353 
-1358 SNVYKN
+1358 
-1364 NNELYDIIKKYTE
+1364 
-1377 PSLNFEK
+1377 
-1384 EFISS
+1384 
-1389 NKDLQADILGFII
+1389 
-1402 KYNDTLTNPSEAFG
+1402 
-1416 NKIKKAIEFIYD
+1416 
-1428 NDSFSLF
+1428 
-1435 NNIKLSNYDV
+1435 NIKAKEV
-1445 LNQMLNINITNSIKY
+1445 
-1460 QELLN
+1460 
-1465 KAIDNLSDE
+1465 
-1474 KNIIKKLNEN
+1474 KK
-1484 IKNKKSVKQ
+1484 KNKKSVKQ
-1493 RLDEKIQDDKKARED
+1493 SLDEKIQNDKKASED

-1522 NKLDFLDKMNLNTIE
+1522 YNFDFLDNMNLNTVE

-1542 QMIVNAKEST
+1542 QMIINAKEST

-1559 IPSDLRGKIEK
+1559 IPSALRGKIEK

-1621 WGEVIDKIKHK
+1621 WGEVTDKIKHK

>member
-1 MTIQI
+1 
-6 PQGAKTMQLFDMNID
+6 MNIREFLLEKPQENNIISFLQD
-21 IPEGKTYI
+21 GASQSENQNTSEYLSNLKNEVINDFYKNKDKYDKEYEKYNIKDQNLTNPLGYI
-29 DIDDNFLQ
+29 GEYKRDLYDYNKNPSMNADDLSNYILDKQSKFNASKPIFADDNEVVR
-37 NKYNQF
+37 KSNQF
-43 MQNNQQQNNFNSQ
+43 MRDLGD
-56 EELALDGKP
+56 ELQKSGRGRLLQDDDG
-65 MSMYQAPQVSQNEP
+65 SYWVQ
-79 QEQGV
+79 
-84 WSKINKGLEDFNN
+84 D
-97 LIDPKR
+97 
-103 MISEGLDY
+103 
-111 LSPKVTSGEE
+111 
-121 GARQK
+121 
-126 IEDATNQISGGLLA
+126 
-140 RNFTSLDNEEQK
+140 
-152 QIFQIAY
+152 
-159 DEIKKLG
+159 
-166 YEPFLEIN
+166 N
-174 NGDYKYIGVDKN
+174 NGNYSKVQGSTMGDLYRGLRDNGASMALGTAGAIGGTMLGGGV
-186 GKEVD
+186 GM
-191 FTPSFRN
+191 
-198 TLASTKNELAFSVAG
+198 VAG
-213 GYAGS
+213 GALGAS
-218 LAKTAGQTIAKK
+218 L
-230 ALNYFAPSAIGAG
+230 GAG
-243 SGAVSDLHSQSNNTG
+243 YDYYGNTKDTNQDMNLKEALMLMGENAGLSLIGDAAFAGVAKGARALKNTYNM
-258 IEASYMD
+258 A
-265 YAKRFG
+265 
-271 SAAAEDAL
+271 
-279 AGAVVG
+279 
-285 SAIKGIGKTYKSV
+285 
-298 GDLISSVKT
+298 KT

-329 VIDKITQ
+329 FIDKISKT
-336 KDIPMIGKFT
+336 DIPMVGKFT

-417 ILKNISNT
+417 ILKNISNS
-425 LQGVPTTQRREIL
+425 LQGMPTTQRREVL
-438 LKSAQAY
+438 LKAAQAY

-458 DKDASISFLNIIKE
+458 DKDASISFLNMIKG
-472 QDEVFKNKIGLNGE
+472 QDEVFKNKTGLNGE

-514 DELNNGNIVLTSE
+514 DELNNGKIVLTSE

-539 FLEQDVKNNIQSY
+539 FLDQDVKNNIQGY
-552 LNEIKGKEVSAEQ
+552 LDEIKGKEVSAEQ

-596 LDDALIRNASNKVL
+596 LDDALVRNASNKVL

-676 NETHVM
+676 NETHTM
-682 NSLLEK
+682 NALLEK

-750 IATTIHGVFDRI
+750 MATTIQGVFDRI

-774 APFMKSAKEQ
+774 APFFKSAKEQ
-784 ALRNQILDAIKL
+784 ALRNQILDALKL

-847 VIKGDNFFMDKAD
+847 VIKGDNFFMDKVD

-941 LESPQVILK
+941 LESPQAILK

-988 NNIRNKIKNAE
+988 NNIKNKMKNAE

-1010 TSRASSETNQ
+1010 TSRASSETKQ
-1020 VSFSDK
+1020 VSFSNEN
-1026 HSTQAKHKESLEK
+1026 STQAKP
-1039 YNRNFYLKHYKD
+1039 
-1051 FIDKSENKKIFF
+1051 KK
-1063 KYNFGDFL
+1063 NLMD
-1071 DIKKLE
+1071 DIK
-1077 KSLEKYKESKPQE
+1077 
-1090 IKYKELKRGYILDD
+1090 D
-1104 LLNVDEDVSYAVVNK
+1104 
-1119 DDLKPSLTRS
+1119 
-1129 LSQFRN
+1129 
-1135 KHSNSTISDIR
+1135 
-1146 NSFNEREHF
+1146 
-1155 KESSNFDGIP
+1155 
-1165 TITKDGLVIA
+1165 
-1175 GNHRTTAIRDLK
+1175 
-1187 GENLAR
+1187 
-1193 YIKQAK
+1193 
-1199 RVYGEDVFK
+1199 
-1208 GFDENKAMIVRI
+1208 
-1220 LDKNDDDTIIRLS
+1220 
-1233 KLSNDGRL
+1233 
-1241 SDESEKL
+1241 
-1248 QALGAKYKEKLLKI
+1248 
-1262 ENSKINTEKEL
+1262 
-1273 MNFLGSRD
+1273 
-1281 ILESKRAL
+1281 
-1289 LDHLMPNI
+1289 NI
-1297 NDALLSWERRSGG
+1297 
-1310 DTEFSKILNDN
+1310 
-1321 ALNLLHLKQALNK
+1321 K
-1334 NKVFKDNGNSFF
+1334 NKEV
-1346 SLFKRAI
+1346 
-1353 ESINQ
+1353 
-1358 SNVYKN
+1358 
-1364 NNELYDIIKKYTE
+1364 
-1377 PSLNFEK
+1377 EK
-1384 EFISS
+1384 
-1389 NKDLQADILGFII
+1389 
-1402 KYNDTLTNPSEAFG
+1402 
-1416 NKIKKAIEFIYD
+1416 
-1428 NDSFSLF
+1428 
-1435 NNIKLSNYDV
+1435 
-1445 LNQMLNINITNSIKY
+1445 
-1460 QELLN
+1460 
-1465 KAIDNLSDE
+1465 
-1474 KNIIKKLNEN
+1474 
-1484 IKNKKSVKQ
+1484 KNKKSVKQ
-1493 RLDEKIQDDKKARED
+1493 RLDEKIQNDKKASED

-1522 NKLDFLDKMNLNTIE
+1522 YNLDFLDNMNLNTVE

-1542 QMIVNAKEST
+1542 QMIINAKEST

-1559 IPSDLRGKIEK
+1559 IPSALRGKIEK

-1621 WGEVIDKIKHK
+1621 WGEVTDKIKHK
-1632 GYGLAHIIDKHPELD
+1632 GYGLAHIIDKHPDLD
-1647 LKLISD
+1647 LKMID
-1653 IVDKGKLNNQN
+1653 EIVKNGKLIKDNKGR
-1664 NIRYR
+1664 IR
-1669 IEYKNY
+1669 IQFDNKV
-1675 IIGLSSEYKG
+1675 IGIKDNWKG
-1685 NKRTFIITAFER
+1685 DKTNVWIVTSYELQ
-1697 YKG
+1697 

>member
-258 IEASYMD
+258 IEVSYID

-417 ILKNISNT
+417 ILKNISNA

-472 QDEVFKNKIGLNGE
+472 QDEVFKNKTGLNGE

-495 NHAYE
+495 NSSYKK
-500 NRINQEYGSAISKL
+500 RINNEYAQAIKSI
-514 DELNNGNIVLTSE
+514 DELNNGSIRLSKE
-527 DLAKLENFKNNN
+527 DLAKIEEFKNNN
-539 FLEQDVKNNIQSY
+539 FLEQDIKTNISSF
-552 LNEIKGKEVSAEQ
+552 LEDTIDKDLSAEQ
-565 IFGLRTAINKQ
+565 IFNLRSAINKQ
-576 LNTGNKTY
+576 LATGNKTY
-584 NTKQAYGIVKEI
+584 NTKEAYRLVKDT
-596 LDDALIRNASNKVL
+596 LDETMIKNASDKEL
-610 AKEILDNANKNF
+610 AKKILEDANKNY
-622 ALKENFKES
+622 ALKENFNNS
-631 YLGMMKPQETKEGL
+631 YLGKIKDQETPEALAQRIANGA
-645 TDRLVKGLRN
+645 RN
-655 INEDKNLEN
+655 INEDKDLKR
-664 AFKGMNEQERLA
+664 AFEGMNEAERKA
-676 NETHVM
+676 NEKHAF
-682 NSLLEK
+682 NALLAK
-688 HRIEGVGYDFKS
+688 HRIEDIGYDFKN
-700 LAKDLEDVNFSSKKI
+700 LAKDMDNVEFVSKDLKYAKEVVNVYAKI
-715 KDAKDVINT
+715 
-724 YALIYNNNRDLIMTA
+724 YQNNKDLIMTA

-750 IATTIHGVFDRI
+750 IATTIQGVFDRI
-762 LISGIFARLHAL
+762 LISGILARLHAL
-774 APFMKSAKEQ
+774 VPFMKSAKEQ
-784 ALRNQILDAIKL
+784 ALRNQILDALKL

-807 KNIKIADQEQSRIF
+807 KNIKIADKEQSRIF

-860 PKDNSLRFIGKNG
+860 PSKAKSDYTAKFNVEKWINNVSGILKDEWVVNLKAMAKKHPEMFKNEADVFKVIKEIKDNPTHFFKNYDDEVALIAKPLKDDKVGNIAIKKDSGKIIH
-873 KEYTINKDVRN
+873 INKTKGKDLERLNRRN
-884 EWMKT
+884 KAMLT
-889 FNLKNIDDEYIPNIP
+889 GTPTP
-904 KEAKI
+904 AT
-909 ALKDREI
+909 
-916 KLTKGSLLKLIEK
+916 TKGSTTNVEGDLLQHSFKNSTQTKPKTNLM
-929 DRIKYIPHIKET
+929 DDIKE
-941 LESPQVILK
+941 
-950 DKDDFIFIKNIDNQT
+950 
-965 YFTSIGKDYETHLTI
+965 
-980 ISNSPKKQ
+980 
-988 NNIRNKIKNAE
+988 
-999 VVYYNNARALP
+999 
-1010 TSRASSETNQ
+1010 
-1020 VSFSDK
+1020 
-1026 HSTQAKHKESLEK
+1026 
-1039 YNRNFYLKHYKD
+1039 
-1051 FIDKSENKKIFF
+1051 
-1063 KYNFGDFL
+1063 
-1071 DIKKLE
+1071 
-1077 KSLEKYKESKPQE
+1077 
-1090 IKYKELKRGYILDD
+1090 
-1104 LLNVDEDVSYAVVNK
+1104 
-1119 DDLKPSLTRS
+1119 
-1129 LSQFRN
+1129 
-1135 KHSNSTISDIR
+1135 
-1146 NSFNEREHF
+1146 
-1155 KESSNFDGIP
+1155 
-1165 TITKDGLVIA
+1165 
-1175 GNHRTTAIRDLK
+1175 
-1187 GENLAR
+1187 
-1193 YIKQAK
+1193 
-1199 RVYGEDVFK
+1199 
-1208 GFDENKAMIVRI
+1208 
-1220 LDKNDDDTIIRLS
+1220 
-1233 KLSNDGRL
+1233 
-1241 SDESEKL
+1241 
-1248 QALGAKYKEKLLKI
+1248 
-1262 ENSKINTEKEL
+1262 
-1273 MNFLGSRD
+1273 
-1281 ILESKRAL
+1281 
-1289 LDHLMPNI
+1289 
-1297 NDALLSWERRSGG
+1297 
-1310 DTEFSKILNDN
+1310 
-1321 ALNLLHLKQALNK
+1321 
-1334 NKVFKDNGNSFF
+1334 
-1346 SLFKRAI
+1346 
-1353 ESINQ
+1353 
-1358 SNVYKN
+1358 
-1364 NNELYDIIKKYTE
+1364 
-1377 PSLNFEK
+1377 
-1384 EFISS
+1384 
-1389 NKDLQADILGFII
+1389 
-1402 KYNDTLTNPSEAFG
+1402 
-1416 NKIKKAIEFIYD
+1416 
-1428 NDSFSLF
+1428 
-1435 NNIKLSNYDV
+1435 NIKAKEV
-1445 LNQMLNINITNSIKY
+1445 
-1460 QELLN
+1460 
-1465 KAIDNLSDE
+1465 
-1474 KNIIKKLNEN
+1474 KK
-1484 IKNKKSVKQ
+1484 KNKKSVKQ
-1493 RLDEKIQDDKKARED
+1493 SLDEKIQNDKKAREERIKKIKQVIARKQKID
-1508 ILKRY
+1508 KVTDKKNNREIAGKIGTYTLK
-1513 DNFLKENKD
+1513 NLIKLKERSED
-1522 NKLDFLDKMNLNTIE
+1522 NKN
-1537 YNLTR
+1537 
-1542 QMIVNAKEST
+1542 
-1552 NKGVKKD
+1552 
-1559 IPSDLRGKIEK
+1559 
-1570 ELNIQPLK
+1570 
-1578 EFGENY
+1578 
-1584 AEYYHDGKGAL
+1584 
-1595 QKLLIEKQGQV
+1595 
-1606 AGAFHRKDLGDIDLV
+1606 
-1621 WGEVIDKIKHK
+1621 
-1632 GYGLAHIIDKHPELD
+1632 
-1647 LKLISD
+1647 
-1653 IVDKGKLNNQN
+1653 
-1664 NIRYR
+1664 
-1669 IEYKNY
+1669 
-1675 IIGLSSEYKG
+1675 
-1685 NKRTFIITAFER
+1685 
-1697 YKG
+1697 

>member
-65 MSMYQAPQVSQNEP
+65 MSIYQAPQVSQNEP

-121 GARQK
+121 GVRQK

-243 SGAVSDLHSQSNNTG
+243 SGAMADLHSQSNNTG

-318 MAVKGGNLGNR
+318 MAVKGGNLKENIGDKLRKISPSILNDLASQGSETSKAYARELIESGNR
-329 VIDKITQ
+329 NYDDILQKSRAMPLEVNQGNALVDGVASKI
-336 KDIPMIGKFT
+336 KDFSNTAKNGFVKNT
-346 DGGLQNAET
+346 ADNVTNSL
-355 IFNNL
+355 NN
-360 TKNVEN
+360 
-366 KKQIDELI
+366 IS
-374 AKENPTYLEN
+374 
-384 GKPTIE
+384 
-390 ILKNI
+390 KNI
-395 VEQGLNKNNP
+395 GSKEAALN
-405 QFIQDSAKRTSA
+405 QQDLINLSFMNDDLANMARSVLANDPKMANKVANSLHLQDEA
-417 ILKNISNT
+417 ILKELNLNNAS
-425 LQGVPTTQRREIL
+425 
-438 LKSAQAY
+438 
-445 PEIGSFLDDVLKA
+445 KA
-458 DKDASISFLNIIKE
+458 DELYALRDARAKRAY
-472 QDEVFKNKIGLNGE
+472 DEFGKGL
-486 FDYKAWQKD
+486 D
-495 NHAYE
+495 
-500 NRINQEYGSAISKL
+500 KL
-514 DELNNGNIVLTSE
+514 DELNPNGVKVDKQTIDDIVLNSSVYSE
-527 DLAKLENFKNNN
+527 STPAMIKNFIHEAKSGAL
-539 FLEQDVKNNIQSY
+539 D
-552 LNEIKGKEVSAEQ
+552 GKS
-565 IFGLRTAINKQ
+565 
-576 LNTGNKTY
+576 
-584 NTKQAYGIVKEI
+584 VKEI
-596 LDDALIRNASNKVL
+596 YDRIDAIGNKIKESSSYNYKDFLNSLKDAFLENIVKSADNPQE
-610 AKEILDNANKNF
+610 AKEILTKIRKDYADFKVYDKSKLGKKLEGSEKEISKDIDKILNETNPKKNYEAITKGLNDDEIKVLDNQIITRALEKNKVNIGDANNPKFAVNYKAVMDNF
-622 ALKENFKES
+622 ENFKPKSKSGQEKIEVLKTIGDLRTNFETVIDGILNS
-631 YLGMMKPQETKEGL
+631 KAKELGHGISTNFIERAKTML
-645 TDRLVKGLRN
+645 VNNFTDYIAFYFMRLWEVGKRAGTRIQMRRGFSN
-655 INEDKNLEN
+655 INNL
-664 AFKGMNEQERLA
+664 
-676 NETHVM
+676 
-682 NSLLEK
+682 
-688 HRIEGVGYDFKS
+688 
-700 LAKDLEDVNFSSKKI
+700 KD
-715 KDAKDVINT
+715 
-724 YALIYNNNRDLIMTA
+724 
-739 LASSGKKTNSS
+739 
-750 IATTIHGVFDRI
+750 FDR
-762 LISGIFARLHAL
+762 
-774 APFMKSAKEQ
+774 SAKEF
-784 ALRNQILDAIKL
+784 IESIKD
-796 AKTNKE
+796 KTLKE
-802 VISNL
+802 E
-807 KNIKIADQEQSRIF
+807 AQEARKEFNSKV
-821 KDALD
+821 KDL
-826 NYIKVDKEQN
+826 
-836 KILKDALIKEG
+836 
-847 VIKGDNFFMDKAD
+847 IKGDNFFMDKAD

-941 LESPQVILK
+941 LESPQAILK

-988 NNIRNKIKNAE
+988 NNIKNKMKNAE

-1010 TSRASSETNQ
+1010 TSRASSETKQ
-1020 VSFSDK
+1020 VSFSNEN
-1026 HSTQAKHKESLEK
+1026 STQAKP
-1039 YNRNFYLKHYKD
+1039 
-1051 FIDKSENKKIFF
+1051 KK
-1063 KYNFGDFL
+1063 NLMD
-1071 DIKKLE
+1071 DIK
-1077 KSLEKYKESKPQE
+1077 
-1090 IKYKELKRGYILDD
+1090 
-1104 LLNVDEDVSYAVVNK
+1104 
-1119 DDLKPSLTRS
+1119 
-1129 LSQFRN
+1129 
-1135 KHSNSTISDIR
+1135 
-1146 NSFNEREHF
+1146 
-1155 KESSNFDGIP
+1155 
-1165 TITKDGLVIA
+1165 
-1175 GNHRTTAIRDLK
+1175 
-1187 GENLAR
+1187 EN
-1193 YIKQAK
+1193 I
-1199 RVYGEDVFK
+1199 
-1208 GFDENKAMIVRI
+1208 
-1220 LDKNDDDTIIRLS
+1220 
-1233 KLSNDGRL
+1233 
-1241 SDESEKL
+1241 
-1248 QALGAKYKEKLLKI
+1248 
-1262 ENSKINTEKEL
+1262 
-1273 MNFLGSRD
+1273 
-1281 ILESKRAL
+1281 
-1289 LDHLMPNI
+1289 
-1297 NDALLSWERRSGG
+1297 
-1310 DTEFSKILNDN
+1310 
-1321 ALNLLHLKQALNK
+1321 K
-1334 NKVFKDNGNSFF
+1334 NKEV
-1346 SLFKRAI
+1346 
-1353 ESINQ
+1353 
-1358 SNVYKN
+1358 
-1364 NNELYDIIKKYTE
+1364 KK
-1377 PSLNFEK
+1377 
-1384 EFISS
+1384 
-1389 NKDLQADILGFII
+1389 
-1402 KYNDTLTNPSEAFG
+1402 
-1416 NKIKKAIEFIYD
+1416 
-1428 NDSFSLF
+1428 
-1435 NNIKLSNYDV
+1435 
-1445 LNQMLNINITNSIKY
+1445 
-1460 QELLN
+1460 
-1465 KAIDNLSDE
+1465 
-1474 KNIIKKLNEN
+1474 
-1484 IKNKKSVKQ
+1484 KNKKSVKQ

-1584 AEYYHDGKGAL
+1584 TEYYHDGKGAL

-1621 WGEVIDKIKHK
+1621 WGEVTDKIKHK